1 MVLKKYQVPGTVP
14 SGKPPKS
21 EPYRTAPCR
30 TMQWKSATRLS
41 SGKDHWNTYNL
52 TLMELEQTTG
62 SSGQRGTTSPPPPP
76 PQTEPD
82 FSQGFF
88 SILSPMEFWFLAAV
102 ASGLLSW
109 GNFTFDI
116 HIIQSNSFDLA
127 MYLLFLII

>member
-76 PQTEPD
+76 PRLSLISPKV
-82 FSQGFF
+82 FSPFCHQWSFG
-88 SILSPMEFWFLAAV
+88 SLPLSPLACLV
-102 ASGLLSW
+102 GETSHLTFTLYRVILLIW
-109 GNFTFDI
+109 QCIYCF
-116 HIIQSNSFDLA
+116 
-127 MYLLFLII
+127 